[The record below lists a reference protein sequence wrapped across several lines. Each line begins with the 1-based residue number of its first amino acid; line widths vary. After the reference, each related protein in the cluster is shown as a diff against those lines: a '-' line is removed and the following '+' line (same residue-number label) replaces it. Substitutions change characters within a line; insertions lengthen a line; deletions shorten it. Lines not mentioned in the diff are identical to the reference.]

1 MKSGRR
7 VRCRLWTAIAIA
19 IAFVSLVP
27 ARAEAY
33 LDSGNSGIIINL
45 ILSAIFGMLFYI
57 RSAMATVRR
66 WLRIGRQSGSP
77 NPAE

>member
-1 MKSGRR
+1 MKPGRR
-7 VRCRLWTAIAIA
+7 FRYRVSTAIAIA
-19 IAFVSLVP
+19 AGFVCLVP
-27 ARAEAY
+27 ASAEAY

-45 ILSAIFGMLFYI
+45 LLSALFGMLFYI

-66 WLRIGRQSGSP
+66 WFRIGRQPGSP